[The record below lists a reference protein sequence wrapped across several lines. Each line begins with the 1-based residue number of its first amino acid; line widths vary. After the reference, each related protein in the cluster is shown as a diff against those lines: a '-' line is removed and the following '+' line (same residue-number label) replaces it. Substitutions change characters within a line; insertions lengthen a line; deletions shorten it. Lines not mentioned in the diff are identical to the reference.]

1 MAIVILFRLLFIIY
15 TIYIQTIV
23 KTIITIDY
31 YMEIGNFERS
41 KSDLMAF
48 RVGCIQFDTIHVYNL
63 TNRRKLQPPA
73 IDKFVEF
80 L

>member
-1 MAIVILFRLLFIIY
+1 
-15 TIYIQTIV
+15 
-23 KTIITIDY
+23 
-31 YMEIGNFERS
+31 MEIGNFERS